1 MKTFIQVFS
10 AMLFTVLLASC
21 STFIQTQKTY
31 APEVYLP
38 ADSNRIVFVN
48 FFDYTVPE
56 YIKDKQEV
64 TYRMSVKGFWRGIE
78 AEFMTDPMVNFMV
91 GDTLSRRKT
100 VMSMQDSTFR
110 DTIVNI
116 CQRFNANLLIALDS
130 INIWIDEEQVI
141 DEDNSTTSQY
151 YLNSYNYVTLY
162 SSEGEAI
169 DRSIA
174 KGSKFY
180 KSRPA
185 FFLGLLTFPPA
196 LSKAAADVA
205 GLSESA
211 GRDYAGR
218 FYPFAEMVNV
228 SLYTGGPFIET
239 NRIITA
245 GNPVE
250 AIEPLREL
258 TRSSNKNIARKA
270 AHNLSVV
277 YEILENRRN
286 TEKINSEFLSD
297 GK

>member
-1 MKTFIQVFS
+1 MKKVIPIFS
-10 AMLFTVLLASC
+10 AFLITVFLASC

-31 APEVYLP
+31 PPEVYLP

-56 YIKDKQEV
+56 YIKDKHEV
-64 TYRMSVKGFWRGIE
+64 TYRMSVKGFWRGLKGG
-78 AEFMTDPMVNFMV
+78 FMADPKVNFMV

-110 DTIVNI
+110 DTIVNV

-130 INIWIDEEQVI
+130 INIWIDEEQVT
-141 DEDNSTTSQY
+141 DEDNSTTSEY

-162 SSEGEAI
+162 SSEGDAI

-174 KGSKFY
+174 KGSKLY

-185 FFLGLLTFPPA
+185 FFLGILTFPPA

-205 GLSESA
+205 GLSEGA

-218 FYPFAEMVNV
+218 FYPFSETENV
-228 SLYTGGPFIET
+228 SLFTGGPFNET

-245 GNPVE
+245 GNPVD
-250 AIEPLREL
+250 AIELLREL
-258 TRSSNKNIARKA
+258 TGSSNMNIARKA
-270 AHNLSVV
+270 EHNLSVV

-286 TEKINSEFLSD
+286 TEKINNEFLSN